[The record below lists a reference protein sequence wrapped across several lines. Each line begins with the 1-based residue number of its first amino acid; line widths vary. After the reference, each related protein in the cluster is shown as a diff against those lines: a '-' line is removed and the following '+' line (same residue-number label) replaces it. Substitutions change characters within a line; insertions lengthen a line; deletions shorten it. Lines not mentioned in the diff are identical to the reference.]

1 MNTSTSSVTTSIQ
14 LSNHEIEVKVLNI
27 DKSEVIKKL
36 ESLGAKQIKKEF
48 QSNYMFDFENGFFE
62 AKGGYVRIRKALDCL
77 SKKEKIILT
86 SKELISKDKFKISKE
101 IEFGADDFESAK
113 SFLESLGLKQF
124 RLDEKFRESFQ
135 FKEGLVEIDT
145 WAGVPTYL
153 EVEADTEE
161 NVEVILNKIG
171 YNLEQSTSM
180 VLKEIMKKYNIPNQ
194 DMIFT
199 QEEKNSFF

>member
-1 MNTSTSSVTTSIQ
+1 MN
-14 LSNHEIEVKVLNI
+14 EIEVKVLNI

-48 QSNYMFDFENGFFE
+48 QANYMFDFENGFFDN
-62 AKGGYVRIRKALDCL
+62 KGGYVRIRKALDCR

-135 FKEGLVEIDT
+135 FDEGLVEIDT

-161 NVEVILNKIG
+161 KVEVILTKIG
-171 YNLEQSTSM
+171 YNLDQSTSM
-180 VLKEIMKKYNIPNQ
+180 VLKEIMTKYNIPNQ

>member
-1 MNTSTSSVTTSIQ
+1 MNTSTQ

-36 ESLGAKQIKKEF
+36 ETLGAKQIKKEF
-48 QSNYMFDFENGFFE
+48 QSNYMFDFENGFFD

-135 FKEGLVEIDT
+135 FDEGLVEIDT